1 MPETNRMLNKKD
13 LNKIFRRSYCY
24 ECSFNFVRQQH
35 MGFIWSMAPALKKI
49 YKDDPQGAWPRPAN
63 VRFRFSTPHRRLRHG
78 SWASRRRWKKK
89 NKKSDNTMGEVVSA
103 VKNLSDGSN
112 LCNWRYHVSHGRF
125 SSVGAYYRG
134 TSRCGGQL
142 ACYSTVSSHLQYPAF
157 SVPLFRHPPRL
168 SMGQRL
174 FR

>member
-49 YKDDPQGAWPRPAN
+49 YKDDPQGLAEACKRQISFFN
-63 VRFRFSTPHRRLRHG
+63 TTPQIAPWVVGIETALEEE
-78 SWASRRRWKKK
+78 
-89 NKKSDNTMGEVVSA
+89 NKKSGNTMGEVVSA
-103 VKNLSDGSN
+103 VKTSLMGPISVIGDTMF
-112 LCNWRYHVSHGRF
+112 LTAVFACWR
-125 SSVGAYYRG
+125 YYRG
-134 TSRCGGQL
+134 ASRCSGQL
-142 ACYSTVSSHLQYPAF
+142 ACHSTVSSHLQYPAF
-157 SVPLFRHPPRL
+157 SVPLFRHPSGL

-174 FR
+174 LR